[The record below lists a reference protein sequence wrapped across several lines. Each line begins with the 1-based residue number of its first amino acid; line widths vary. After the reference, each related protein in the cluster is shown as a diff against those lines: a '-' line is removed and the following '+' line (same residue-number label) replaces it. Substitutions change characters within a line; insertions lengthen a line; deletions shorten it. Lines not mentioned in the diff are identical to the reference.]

1 MPFVR
6 IVTYILMG
14 LFMLAPAQSADL
26 KKIQT
31 DISDSV
37 ITTKIK
43 TKITQNVNLNPLK
56 ISVSTE
62 QGLVTLQGY
71 VKNKEAF
78 VELLRLTKETS
89 GVKDIDSEGLEI
101 KRVNTIFTDAYITT
115 KVEAAILKAKVIH
128 DESIPLVGINV
139 STSNGVVTISGEV
152 KHQKSILVIV
162 KSVYGVRG
170 VKKIISDLK
179 VTQHD

>member
-1 MPFVR
+1 MLFIR
-6 IVTYILMG
+6 IVICMLIGILTW
-14 LFMLAPAQSADL
+14 APAQSADL
-26 KKIQT
+26 KKIKT

-37 ITTKIK
+37 VTTKIK
-43 TKITQNVNLNPLK
+43 TKITQNPDLNPLK

-62 QGLVTLQGY
+62 QGLVTLKGY
-71 VKNKEAF
+71 VKNKQAF

-89 GVKDIDSEGLEI
+89 GVKDIDSEELEI
-101 KRVNTIFTDAYITT
+101 KHVNTIFTDAYITT
-115 KVEAAILKAKVIH
+115 KVEAAILKAKVIY

-139 STSNGVVTISGEV
+139 STNNGVVTLSGEV
-152 KHQKSILVIV
+152 KNQKSILVIV
-162 KSVYGVRG
+162 KSVYKVRG